1 MRYSFLLISALFAF
15 AAQAQTT
22 TFNVDMTCAPEGFTD
37 VFVTGP
43 WCDWCANDVYNTM
56 TDPDGD
62 GIYSVTLDSTVT
74 GLIEYK
80 YAINGFADQ
89 ENLVNDMVAGAS
101 CAPVTD
107 YNGYANRQIQQGSVA
122 NDYYGSCDGV
132 CNDSPPVDI
141 TFQVDMSQYAGA
153 YTTVNLNGSFN
164 GWCGGCAA
172 MTDDDGDGI
181 YALTVTVAPDT
192 IEYKFT
198 VDGWTVQENFAG
210 GEACTSTIDGYTNRS
225 LAAYS
230 SQTLDPVCW
239 NSCDACVQVEHAVT
253 FQVDMN
259 DQTTN
264 PIGVFIAGN
273 FQGWSDGAT
282 AMTDADGDDVWEY
295 TAMIAEGTA
304 VEYKFINGPN
314 WGLDES
320 VPVACAVNG
329 NRGFTVGTADAVLD
343 AVCFGACTPC
353 GTSLP
358 TEEVTFTVLTDNI
371 EVAADGMFLAG
382 AMNGW
387 SSEAMSDNGDGSWSI
402 TKSLEVATYEFK
414 FQNGE
419 GGWEE
424 LECGGNRS
432 VVVTLGSPIAT
443 QGCFGQC
450 AEVCAIDPDA
460 ADVTFQVD
468 ASQIDVDSAGM
479 YLIGSFTSP
488 AWQFGAI
495 AMDDADGDGIWTT
508 TVNISG
514 PASFQYKFN
523 NGLAVV
529 DSVADYS
536 GEENA
541 DFLGLG
547 CGVDNGVGG
556 SNRLHVR
563 SGVAE
568 TLAAVCFNSCDAC
581 VEAPAALVATV
592 DLCGQSATEVRL
604 TGPFWGWDP
613 GAGPVATDNGDGT
626 WSITFDPA
634 PDADMEYL
642 WIVDGV
648 QENLVGL
655 GDCTPV
661 TDGAT
666 YANRL
671 WTVGSADISDVYASC
686 TGCDTTGGGSTT
698 FNVDM
703 SCVDAAGST
712 VNGSTTFA
720 EVFVTGPWCDWCAA
734 DGYNVLTDDDG
745 DGIYSVEIADLTG
758 SVEYKYGIDGFA
770 DQENLVD
777 DMANGASC
785 APVTDYAG
793 YANRLVDAGSTTND
807 TFGSC
812 DSCGDQV
819 SPADVTFNV
828 DMNQY
833 AEAYAY
839 SGVFL
844 NGSFN
849 GWCGTC
855 NPMDDSDGDGVWSVT
870 LSLAPGTV
878 EYKFTLD
885 GWNYQEEFGGV
896 EGVEGCT
903 STIDGFTNRSLTFD
917 ADIALDAVCWESCEA
932 CAAATGGCTNP
943 EYLEFDP
950 YATSDDGS
958 CNQLIVLGCIYD
970 AASNFNPIANVD
982 DNSCE
987 FSQTND
993 CAADLDGDGSVT
1005 TGDLLAFL
1013 ATFGLTCL

>member
-1 MRYSFLLISALFAF
+1 MRYSLIFIALCWASLT
-15 AAQAQTT
+15 QAQT
-22 TFNVDMTCAPEGFTD
+22 TFNVDMTCAPEGFSN

-43 WCDWCANDVYNTM
+43 WCGWCANDAFNTM
-56 TDPDGD
+56 TDADGD
-62 GIYSVTLDSTVT
+62 GIYSVTLDESYT

-107 YNGYANRQIQQGSVA
+107 FNGYANRQIQAGSVA

-141 TFQVDMSQYAGA
+141 TFQVDMSQYSGSF
-153 YTTVNLNGSFN
+153 TTVNLNGSFN
-164 GWCGGCAA
+164 GWCGGCAV
-172 MTDDDGDGI
+172 MTDENSDGI
-181 YALTVTVAPDT
+181 YSLTVTVAPDT

-198 VDGWTVQENFAG
+198 VDGWTDQENFVG

-239 NSCDACVQVEHAVT
+239 NSCGACVQVEHAVT

-273 FQGWSDGAT
+273 FQGWSAGAT

-329 NRGFTVGTADAVLD
+329 NRGYTVGTEDAILD
-343 AVCFGACTPC
+343 AVCFGACTAC

-402 TKSLEVATYEFK
+402 TKSLEAATYEFK
-414 FQNGE
+414 FQNGA

-529 DSVADYS
+529 DGVADYS

-541 DFLGLG
+541 DFISAG
-547 CGVDNGVGG
+547 CGVNNGVGG
-556 SNRLHVR
+556 SNRVHER
-563 SGVAE
+563 SGSAE
-568 TLAAVCFNSCDAC
+568 VLDVVCFNSCVAC
-581 VEAPAALVATV
+581 VAAPSVLVATV
-592 DLCGQSATEVRL
+592 DVCDATPSEVRM

-613 GAGPVATDNGDGT
+613 GAGPVASDNGDGT
-626 WSITFDPA
+626 WSVTFDPA
-634 PDADMEYL
+634 PDVDMEYL

-648 QENLVGL
+648 QENLIGA

-671 WTVGSADISDVYASC
+671 WVAGAEDISDVYNTCGA
-686 TGCDTTGGGSTT
+686 CDGGNGGGGTV

-703 SCVDAAGST
+703 SCIDAAGST
-712 VNGSTTFA
+712 VNGATSFTD
-720 EVFVTGPWCDWCAA
+720 VFVTGPWCGWCAN
-734 DGYNVLTDDDG
+734 DGYNELTDPDG
-745 DGIYSVEIADLTG
+745 DGIFSVEIADLTG
-758 SVEYKYGIDGFA
+758 EIEYKYGINGFA
-770 DQENLVD
+770 DQEQLVD
-777 DMANGASC
+777 DMVGGASC
-785 APVTDYAG
+785 APVTDFAG
-793 YANRLVDAGSTTND
+793 YANRTTDAGSSTND

-812 DSCGDQV
+812 TSCADQTP
-819 SPADVTFNV
+819 PASVTFRV
-828 DMNQY
+828 DMSQY
-833 AEAYAY
+833 AGTY
-839 SGVFL
+839 GTVNL

-849 GWCGTC
+849 GWCGSCTE
-855 NPMDDSDGDGVWSVT
+855 MLDGDGDGVYEVT
-870 LSLAPGTV
+870 LTLATGTV

-885 GWNYQEEFGGV
+885 GWNMQEEFV
-896 EGVEGCT
+896 EGTACT
-903 STIDGFTNRSLTFD
+903 STIDGYTNRTLTFSED
-917 ADIALDAVCWESCEA
+917 VVLEAVCWNE
-932 CAAATGGCTNP
+932 CAACQVVEDVEGCTSP
-943 EYLEFDP
+943 FFTEFNP
-950 YATSDDGS
+950 YATIDDGS
-958 CNQLIVLGCIYD
+958 CGTAIVMGCTYEAALNYNQ
-970 AASNFNPIANVD
+970 FANTD
-982 DNSCE
+982 DGSCE
-987 FSQTND
+987 FDPNQGND
-993 CAADLDGDGSVT
+993 CPADLDGDGSVT
-1005 TGDLLAFL
+1005 TTDLLSFL
-1013 ATFGLTCL
+1013 ASFGSSCL

>member
-1 MRYSFLLISALFAF
+1 MRYSFLLISAFFAF

-43 WCDWCANDVYNTM
+43 WCGWCGNDGSNNM

-62 GIYSVTLDSTVT
+62 GVYSVEVADLV
-74 GLIEYK
+74 GLVEYK

-89 ENLVNDMVAGAS
+89 ENLINDMVAGAT

-107 YNGYANRQIQQGSVA
+107 YNAYANRQIQAGSVA

-132 CNDSPPVDI
+132 CNDAPPVDI
-141 TFQVDMSQYAGA
+141 TFQVDMSQYSGT
-153 YTTVNLNGSFN
+153 YNVVNLNGSFN
-164 GWCGGCAA
+164 GWCGTCAV
-172 MTDDDGDGI
+172 MTDDDADGI
-181 YALTVTVAPDT
+181 YAITLTVPQDT

-198 VDGWTVQENFAG
+198 LDGWTTAEEFAEG
-210 GEACTSTIDGYTNRS
+210 LPCTSTIDGYTNRS
-225 LAAYS
+225 LAVSS

-273 FQGWSDGAT
+273 FQGWSAGAT
-282 AMTDADGDDVWEY
+282 AMTDADGDDVWKY

-329 NRGFTVGTADAVLD
+329 NRGYTVGTEDAILD
-343 AVCFGACTPC
+343 AVCFGACTAC

-402 TKSLEVATYEFK
+402 TKNLEAATYEFK
-414 FQNGE
+414 FQNGAD
-419 GGWEE
+419 GWEE

-432 VVVTLGSPIAT
+432 VVVTLGSPIST

-468 ASQIDVDSAGM
+468 ASQIAVDSAGM

-495 AMDDADGDGIWTT
+495 AMDDADGDGIWTA

-529 DSVADYS
+529 DSVANYS

-541 DFLGLG
+541 DFQGLG

-563 SGVAE
+563 SGAAE

-581 VEAPAALVATV
+581 VDAPAGLVATV

-634 PDADMEYL
+634 PEADMEYL

-648 QENLVGL
+648 QENLIGV

-661 TDGAT
+661 TDGSS

-671 WTVGSADISDVYASC
+671 WTVGAANISDVYGSC
-686 TGCDTTGGGSTT
+686 TACGTSGGGGTV

-703 SCVDAAGST
+703 SCIDAAGAT
-712 VNGSTTFA
+712 LNGATTFA
-720 EVFVTGPWCDWCAA
+720 EVFVTGPWCGWCAA
-734 DGYNVLTDDDG
+734 DGYNVLTDADG
-745 DGIYSVEIADLTG
+745 DGIYSVEIADLADQ
-758 SVEYKYGIDGFA
+758 VEYKYGIDGFS
-770 DQENLVD
+770 DQENLID
-777 DMANGASC
+777 DMVDGASC

-807 TFGSC
+807 IFGSC
-812 DSCGDQV
+812 SDCSNQSTSG
-819 SPADVTFNV
+819 AVTFRV
-828 DMNQY
+828 DMSQY
-833 AEAYAY
+833 GGSYTT
-839 SGVFL
+839 VNL

-849 GWCGTC
+849 GWCGAC
-855 NPMDDSDGDGVWSVT
+855 AEMLDADADGVYELTVT
-870 LSLAPGTV
+870 IPDGTI
-878 EYKFTLD
+878 EYKFTVD
-885 GWNYQEEFGGV
+885 GWNAQEEFTPGTS
-896 EGVEGCT
+896 CT
-903 STIDGFTNRSLTFD
+903 STIDGYTNRTYD
-917 ADIALDAVCWESCEA
+917 VAGDAVLDVVCWNSCEA
-932 CAAATGGCTNP
+932 CEGETAGCTNP

-958 CNQLIVLGCIYD
+958 CNELIVLGCIYD